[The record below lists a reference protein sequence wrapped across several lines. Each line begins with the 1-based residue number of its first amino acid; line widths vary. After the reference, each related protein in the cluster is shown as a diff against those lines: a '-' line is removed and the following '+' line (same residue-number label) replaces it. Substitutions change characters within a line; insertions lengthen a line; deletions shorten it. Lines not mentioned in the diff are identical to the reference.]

1 MSEANFDMVLQEL
14 RDTAPRAP
22 ERLRTLVNALPAAQ
36 PRRSLRMRPAL
47 SAAIALAVAVG
58 LGAAII
64 GGATGPQPTKNEFA
78 AAESARRAPSVGLP
92 GVQKNRRAWDAT
104 GGTTLAPSLTAKS
117 RLQKHDVAMRLRVD
131 DLSRATQTALRQTR
145 RLGGYVAAANFATDE
160 AKGDSQLDLR
170 VPVQNLQTA
179 IARFTDLGTILAQR
193 ISVADLQ
200 GGVDRI
206 DRRLAAAHKV
216 ITELE
221 AKSSLTANEQARL
234 EAARNTVKRLTRN
247 RNRLVQEGT
256 YANVSLQLTTTK
268 PATKHEEPGRF
279 ESFWGD
285 AGDILGK
292 ELIAVLYALVI
303 VGPFAILAALAFF
316 AERARRRRAD
326 HRLLEETG

>member
-1 MSEANFDMVLQEL
+1 MYSGRNPTTELPPVTLQ
-14 RDTAPRAP
+14 
-22 ERLRTLVNALPAAQ
+22 
-36 PRRSLRMRPAL
+36 
-47 SAAIALAVAVG
+47 
-58 LGAAII
+58 
-64 GGATGPQPTKNEFA
+64 K
-78 AAESARRAPSVGLP
+78 
-92 GVQKNRRAWDAT
+92 RAWDAT
-104 GGTTLAPSLTAKS
+104 GGATFAPSLTAES

-131 DLSRATQTALRQTR
+131 DLSRATQTAVRQTR
-145 RLGGYVAAANFATDE
+145 KLGGYVAAANYETDE
-160 AKGDSQLDLR
+160 ARGDSRLDLR

-179 IARFTDLGTILAQR
+179 IAQFTDLGTILAQR

-206 DRRLAAAHKV
+206 DRRLADARKV

-221 AKSSLTANEQARL
+221 AKGSLTTDDQARL
-234 EAARNTVKRLTRN
+234 DTARRTVKRLTRN

-303 VGPFAILAALAFF
+303 VGPFALLAALAFF